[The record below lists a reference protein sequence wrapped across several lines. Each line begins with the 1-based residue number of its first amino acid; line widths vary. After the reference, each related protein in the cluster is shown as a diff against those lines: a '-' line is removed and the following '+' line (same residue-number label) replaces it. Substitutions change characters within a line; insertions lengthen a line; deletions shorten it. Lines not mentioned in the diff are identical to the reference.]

1 MFGKMVIMENMSRG
15 GRRPLELNVGQ
26 VSPNQFEA
34 PVGKLVADLR
44 KLAQIVEGLPA
55 ACAAMRL
62 PLARIYP
69 MPLARAREDEPL
81 WREDMLQHSGA
92 LHSDLVSA

>member
-26 VSPNQFEA
+26 VSPNRFEA
-34 PVGKLVADLR
+34 PVGKLVAYLGN
-44 KLAQIVEGLPA
+44 LAQIIEGLPA

-62 PLARIYP
+62 PLAREYP
-69 MPLARAREDEPL
+69 MPLAPAREDEPL

-92 LHSDLVSA
+92 LRSDLVGA

>member
-26 VSPNQFEA
+26 ASPNRFEA
-34 PVGKLVADLR
+34 PVGKLVGYLGN
-44 KLAQIVEGLPA
+44 LAQTIEGLPA

-62 PLARIYP
+62 PLARVYP
-69 MPLARAREDEPL
+69 MPLALAREDEPL

-92 LHSDLVSA
+92 LHHDLVSA